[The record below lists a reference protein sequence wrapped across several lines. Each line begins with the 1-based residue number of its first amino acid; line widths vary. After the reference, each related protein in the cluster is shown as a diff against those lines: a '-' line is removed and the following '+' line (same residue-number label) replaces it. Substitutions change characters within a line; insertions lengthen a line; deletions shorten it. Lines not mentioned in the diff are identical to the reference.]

1 MATDLV
7 FQDEANR
14 MGDRQDGV
22 MKLPTVLIR
31 NLQAETSEIQLG
43 VGGKGKEV
51 EEDVWF
57 FERGGRRIV
66 ESGCGPLDDD
76 QDGEEEEEKDDDDDN
91 DDDDDGKE
99 EGGRGICCKSREEL
113 VVNSG
118 PVQPTHTPKPNVISN
133 SLNGTGPVSYTT
145 TSQRLVEKIV
155 AYKPETTPSMKSE
168 LISKRDGV
176 APAAEIPDEP
186 FFVEGWG
193 DKIETCRNVP
203 FVKYVS
209 ESDRFF
215 NEALE
220 DEEQEKEEEERYVFY
235 FASYF
240 IQILEWLLL
249 TCISILRLELVNHYM
264 QDYTIPYMINKPRRT
279 TLFFL
284 HFLTN
289 FSIEKEAYQHPK
301 HNPEVKKKVKWKS
314 KGAE

>member
-1 MATDLV
+1 V
-7 FQDEANR
+7 FQDEASR

-22 MKLPTVLIR
+22 MELPTVLIR

-43 VGGKGKEV
+43 VRGKGKEV

-76 QDGEEEEEKDDDDDN
+76 QDGEEEEEKDN
-91 DDDDDGKE
+91 NNNNNNNDDGKEE
-99 EGGRGICCKSREEL
+99 EGGRGICYKSREEL
-113 VVNSG
+113 VVNPG

-133 SLNGTGPVSYTT
+133 SLNGTGSVSYTT

-193 DKIETCRNVP
+193 DKIETFRNVP

-279 TLFFL
+279 TLFFPL
-284 HFLTN
+284 FFN
-289 FSIEKEAYQHPK
+289 KFF
-301 HNPEVKKKVKWKS
+301 N
-314 KGAE
+314 